1 MDKLKVVVIRC
12 SEDGDKSID
21 VIREET
27 FLEQLNKGYYG
38 EKPVFAKP
46 GEKIEMDY
54 FVGMIVIKGEI
65 VSPKPVDV
73 VKKYEL

>member
-1 MDKLKVVVIRC
+1 MDKPQVIVINC

-21 VIREET
+21 IIREET
-27 FLEQLNKGYYG
+27 FLEQLNSGYYG
-38 EKPVFAKP
+38 ERPVFAKP
-46 GEKIEMDY
+46 GEKLDMDY
-54 FVGMIVIKGEI
+54 FTGIIVIRGQI